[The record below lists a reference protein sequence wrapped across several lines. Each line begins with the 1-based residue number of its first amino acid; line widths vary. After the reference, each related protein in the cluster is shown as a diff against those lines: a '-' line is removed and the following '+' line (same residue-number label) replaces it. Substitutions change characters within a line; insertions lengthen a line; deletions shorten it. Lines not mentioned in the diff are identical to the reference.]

1 MRGECCLPRTSMVLG
16 WDCIVKVPK
25 PRPRCCVV
33 VREKVV
39 AVEFQ
44 HVVGCVNGKSHLEG
58 WRLNVA
64 QVWDEPI

>member
-1 MRGECCLPRTSMVLG
+1 MNPRNLPLG
-16 WDCIVKVPK
+16 QVELGGHVSDLIVKVPK

-44 HVVGCVNGKSHLEG
+44 HVVGGVNGKSHLEG
-58 WRLNVA
+58 
-64 QVWDEPI
+64 